1 MAGND
6 LGRVVILGAGMAGLW
21 SALALAPHAREI
33 VLLERDP
40 PPPPGGAEAVFE
52 GWKRRGASQLR
63 HSHAFL
69 ARLRELISRHHPAV
83 LDALK
88 AAGARELAFADAL
101 PPALRRAYAPAP
113 EDERMTILICRRST
127 LEQVIRAQ
135 AEAHPGVVIRSGVF
149 VDELIAE
156 PGDDGR
162 LVARGLRLQGGEE
175 VRGDLV
181 IDAGGRGSPI
191 AETLSARGVVA
202 PAEKEGCAI
211 LYYTRFYRLRPGQ
224 EEPPRA
230 DIPGNGDL
238 GYLKFGVF
246 PADARAFS
254 ITVAVPEVEEGLR
267 AAVVRPETFDAICAR
282 LPGVARWTDPAR
294 AEPAS
299 RVHAM
304 GDLSSVWRE
313 TAPEGKALVQNLFCV
328 GDSLIRTNPLYGRGC
343 AFSAIEAHLLREALT
358 THTDPDARAAA
369 YAQAVRRDLR
379 PFFEDMRQQDR
390 RAAVRAAKALD
401 SGPVRKSAKARFA
414 KWLETGITVAIRSD
428 LGLMRQAMLAFHM
441 LAPPRAWLKRP
452 AVWAKIVRVLV
463 LDRQAKAALLP
474 LKPGP
479 ARKEMLGA
487 LGLS

>member
-21 SALALAPHAREI
+21 SALALAPHAREV

-69 ARLRELISRHHPAV
+69 ARLRELIAQHHPAV
-83 LDALK
+83 LEALK
-88 AAGARELAFADAL
+88 AAGARELGFADAL
-101 PPALRRAYAPAP
+101 PPALRRAYTPAP

-127 LEQVIRAQ
+127 LEEVIRAQ
-135 AEAHPGVVIRSGVF
+135 AEAQPGVVIRSGAF
-149 VDELIAE
+149 VEDVIAE
-156 PGDDGR
+156 AGDDGR
-162 LVARGLRLQGGEE
+162 LVARGLKLQGGEE
-175 VRGDLV
+175 IRGDLV
-181 IDAGGRGSPI
+181 VDAGGRGSPVPELL
-191 AETLSARGVVA
+191 AARGAAA
-202 PAEKEGCAI
+202 PLEQEGCAI

-254 ITVAVPEVEEGLR
+254 ITVAVPEVEVGLR
-267 AAVVRPETFDAICAR
+267 TGVVRPEVWEAICAR

-304 GDLSSVWRE
+304 GDLSSLWRE
-313 TAPEGKALVQNLFCV
+313 GAPDGKALVQNLFSV

-343 AFSAIEAHLLREALT
+343 AFSAIEAHLLREAVT
-358 THTDPDARAAA
+358 RHADPDGRAAA
-369 YAQAVRRDLR
+369 YAEAVRRELR

-390 RAAVRAAKALD
+390 RAAARAAKALEP
-401 SGPVRKSAKARFA
+401 GPARRSARARLA
-414 KWLETGITVAIRSD
+414 KWLETGITAAIRSD
-428 LGLMRQAMLAFHM
+428 LALMRQAMLAFHM
-441 LAPPRAWLKRP
+441 LAPPRAWLNRP
-452 AVWAKIVRVLV
+452 AAWAKIARALA
-463 LDRQAKAALLP
+463 LSRRTKAALLP
-474 LKPGP
+474 PKPGP
-479 ARKEMLGA
+479 PRAEMLGE
-487 LGLS
+487 LGLA